1 MEYVVGIG
9 EYIISANQEDIV
21 KTFALSTCV
30 SIVIYDV
37 NKKILAMAHV
47 LLPNTPNG
55 NEADAYNSAK
65 YADTAVFNV
74 IRDMKIKYKCN
85 MGDLKVSLFGGIDG
99 EIEDY
104 FRIGEKNL
112 AVIKQILNKINIRYD
127 SSNTGGRISRTLIA
141 YTATGDIDVKTIPI
155 PNRIK

>member
-1 MEYVVGIG
+1 MEYVIGIG
-9 EYIISANQEDIV
+9 EYIISTNKEDIV

-30 SIVIYDV
+30 GIVIYDV

-47 LLPNTPNG
+47 LLPKTINDNG
-55 NEADAYNSAK
+55 AETYNSAK

-74 IRDMKIKYKCN
+74 VRDMKIKYKCN
-85 MGDLKVSLFGGIDG
+85 MGDLRVSLFGGIDG

-127 SSNTGGRISRTLIA
+127 SSNTGGRITRTIIA
-141 YTATGDIDVKTIPI
+141 YTATGNIDLRTIPI
-155 PNRIK
+155 PSNKR